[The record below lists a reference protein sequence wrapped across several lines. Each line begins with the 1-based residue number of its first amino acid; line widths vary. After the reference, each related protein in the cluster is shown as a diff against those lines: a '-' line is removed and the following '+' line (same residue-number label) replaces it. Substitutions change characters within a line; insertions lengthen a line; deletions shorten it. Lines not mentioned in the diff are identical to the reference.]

1 MTPGTK
7 KICGCRNK
15 LRFFISRLI
24 GETASVGPSL
34 LIGQLMT
41 LQTFGACAGVLSR
54 HARRHLCLFTPKPS
68 QASGLLVIGF
78 GQETERS
85 WTNINNR
92 TGHAP
97 CFDDLSEDRCAQS
110 SRIFQVFIGVIAC
123 PESSR
128 SLLPHEGTGISWI
141 TSG

>member
-1 MTPGTK
+1 MPGTK
-7 KICGCRNK
+7 KIFGCRNK
-15 LRFFISRLI
+15 LRFFVSRLI
-24 GETASVGPSL
+24 SERASVGPSL
-34 LIGQLMT
+34 LIGQPIT

-54 HARRHLCLFTPKPS
+54 HARRQLCLFTLKPS
-68 QASGLLVIGF
+68 QASGLLVTGF

-85 WTNINNR
+85 WTNINNH

-97 CFDDLSEDRCAQS
+97 CFDGSILRIDVLSLREFA
-110 SRIFQVFIGVIAC
+110 QVFIGVIAC
-123 PESSR
+123 PESSK